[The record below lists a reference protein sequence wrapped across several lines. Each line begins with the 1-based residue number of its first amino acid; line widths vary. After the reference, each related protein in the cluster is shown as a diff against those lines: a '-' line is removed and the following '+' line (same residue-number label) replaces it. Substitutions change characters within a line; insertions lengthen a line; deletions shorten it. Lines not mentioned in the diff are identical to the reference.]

1 MVRSTLKKLFIT
13 TGIFAVIALTGCETT
28 NTGKGAA
35 IGAATGAVLGKAT
48 GDHDD
53 KRIFIGAAI
62 GALAGAAVGDYMDK
76 QEEAFRDELAGS
88 GVEVVREGDNIRLV
102 MPSNITFA
110 TDQSYITSGF
120 HNTLNAIAQVMNK
133 YEKTYLSVE
142 GHTDSTG
149 RDSYNMTLSQQR
161 AQSVKDY
168 LVNQQILSARIST
181 RGYGETRPVASND
194 TANGRALNR
203 RVEIQI
209 VPNTQGLSLINI

>member
-1 MVRSTLKKLFIT
+1 M
-13 TGIFAVIALTGCETT
+13 
-28 NTGKGAA
+28 
-35 IGAATGAVLGKAT
+35 LGKAT
-48 GDHDD
+48 GNHKD

-88 GVEVVREGDNIRLV
+88 GVEVVREGDNLRLV

-110 TDQSYITSGF
+110 TDQSYISTGF
-120 HNTLNAIAQVMNK
+120 NDTLNAIAKVMNK

-149 RDSYNMTLSQQR
+149 QDSYNMNLSRER
-161 AQSVKDY
+161 AQSVKAY
-168 LVNQQILSARIST
+168 LANQDIMAARIST
-181 RGYGETRPVASND
+181 SGFGETRPIATND
-194 TANGRALNR
+194 TANGRAQNR

-209 VPNTQGLSLINI
+209 VPNTEG